1 MPKRSSTPTL
11 LISALILLTLL
22 VGAFSIGLRTIF
34 FPPYFRGWGEVTAR
48 HTIDGWAVNE
58 RAPYARVEVQLFID
72 GQLAASTHAN
82 LSRPDVL
89 AAGFAAD
96 EWCGYSFTL
105 PPLPAGTHEAR
116 VYALHKVGRGSY
128 RTLQLMGD
136 PLKFD
141 VAASQSRASA
151 NCPALSNIK
160 PLPSLLVFM
169 IHPQFRLNDALF
181 QTPDALFDLIGQRN
195 FPQFTIIV

>member
-1 MPKRSSTPTL
+1 MAHGGSPPTL

-58 RAPYARVEVQLFID
+58 GAPYARVEVQLFID
-72 GQLAASTHAN
+72 GHLAASTHAS
-82 LSRPDVL
+82 LPRPDVL

-105 PPLPAGTHEAR
+105 PPLPAGTHEAH
-116 VYALHKVGRGSY
+116 VYALHQVGRGSY
-128 RTLQLMGD
+128 RTLQLMGN

-141 VAASQSRASA
+141 VAAAQSRASA
-151 NCPALSNIK
+151 TGGTDLLS
-160 PLPSLLVFM
+160 L
-169 IHPQFRLNDALF
+169 R
-181 QTPDALFDLIGQRN
+181 
-195 FPQFTIIV
+195 